1 MKKFLCLTFIMAFSL
16 NVFAQQDSSDEKIV
30 TTKFSFLT
38 GQATVANH
46 YFSNQEYSNGLLF
59 GAAVDLGSFYRR
71 NQNLSWDLDL
81 SYVGS
86 DAKSSNAPTNP
97 AGTASL
103 GVCDIEVEYATAYNW
118 NLIKNLYLKAGG
130 AFNINGGFF
139 SAPSSINNVF
149 DFLMQPQLK
158 AVGAIKYGWSFKKM
172 NLNLFADLGIPFM
185 GLAMVGS
192 RYEGTKESINTL
204 ISNNLSRPSIA
215 HLMFTS
221 FHNLQGLDLNI
232 GVDMEFKHFSLMAS
246 IDTRNRWWHA
256 YDVQCYKKYT
266 LFNLGI
272 AVDLVSRSRL
282 SSNNRYF

>member
-1 MKKFLCLTFIMAFSL
+1 MAFSL

-118 NLIKNLYLKAGG
+118 NPIKNLYLKAGG

-215 HLMFTS
+215 
-221 FHNLQGLDLNI
+221 
-232 GVDMEFKHFSLMAS
+232 
-246 IDTRNRWWHA
+246 
-256 YDVQCYKKYT
+256 
-266 LFNLGI
+266 
-272 AVDLVSRSRL
+272 RSRAVRKVSL
-282 SSNNRYF
+282 SSSHLKVAPP